1 LTVSSI
7 LDFFRD
13 APWLTRRRLA
23 VYPKLFLLV
32 YVVSAVVWM
41 LRSKGLIDPAGHP
54 IGADFIDPWSASW
67 LTLHGAP
74 SAVYD
79 VARLWTVE
87 RTAVS
92 DPAVGFAGFHYP
104 PVYLLIIVPLALLP
118 YAWSLIVWTTA
129 TFAAYLA
136 TMWKID
142 PERDSLW
149 LAIAF
154 PGALVNLTNG
164 QNGFLTL
171 ALLGGALLTL
181 EQRPILAGVMFGL
194 MSYKPQYGLL
204 VPIFLIATGR
214 WRSIAAASVTVVI
227 LAALSF
233 AMFGAQTW
241 QAFFASIAFTRH
253 VVLEQ
258 GGSGF
263 EKLQSAFAAARLWG
277 FSVATAYASQAA
289 VSLIAAIVAIWIW
302 RRTSNFKLHASALAT
317 SVLLTTP
324 YMMDYDLVILALPI
338 AWLAAE
344 GRRSGFMPW
353 EKSLLAFVWLMPL
366 FARSLAGHAMIPI
379 TPLAMLLLLAD
390 IARRSFGTR
399 EQFVLG
405 DAPQNPH
412 LTRGFPAK
420 IAPSPTPKA

>member
-1 LTVSSI
+1 M

-13 APWLTRRRLA
+13 APWLTRRRLVA
-23 VYPKLFLLV
+23 YPRLFLAV

-67 LTLHGAP
+67 LTLHGSP

-79 VARLWTVE
+79 VPRLWSAE
-87 RTAVS
+87 RMAVHY
-92 DPAVGFAGFHYP
+92 PKVGFAGFHYP
-104 PVYLLIIVPLALLP
+104 PIYLLLILPLALLP
-118 YAWSLIVWTTA
+118 YAWSLLAWTFA
-129 TFAAYLA
+129 TFAAYL
-136 TMWKID
+136 TVMFKLD

-149 LAIAF
+149 LAVAF

-171 ALLGGALLTL
+171 ALLAAAMLTL
-181 EQRPILAGVMFGL
+181 ERRPILAGVMFGL

-214 WRSIAAASVTVVI
+214 WRTIAAASVTVLI
-227 LAALSF
+227 LAALSL
-233 AMFGAQTW
+233 AMFGGQTW
-241 QAFFASIAFTRH
+241 QAFFSSIAFTRQ

-277 FSVATAYASQAA
+277 FGVATAYAFQAA
-289 VSLIAAIVAIWIW
+289 VSLFAAIVAIWIW
-302 RRTSNFKLHASALAT
+302 RRTRNFDLHAAALT
-317 SVLLTTP
+317 TGMLLTTP

-338 AWLAAE
+338 AWLALE
-344 GRRSGFMPW
+344 GRRSDFLPW
-353 EKSLLAFVWLMPL
+353 EKSLLAFIWLLPL
-366 FARSLAGHAMIPI
+366 FARSLAGRAMIPI
-379 TPLAMLLLLAD
+379 APLAILLLLFD
-390 IARRSFGTR
+390 IARRAAASSSSEGSAAADR
-399 EQFVLG
+399 IG
-405 DAPQNPH
+405 
-412 LTRGFPAK
+412 
-420 IAPSPTPKA
+420 

>member
-1 LTVSSI
+1 MTVSSI

-104 PVYLLIIVPLALLP
+104 PVYLLIILPLALLP

-171 ALLGGALLTL
+171 ALLGGALITL

-233 AMFGAQTW
+233 AMFGGQTW

-302 RRTSNFKLHASALAT
+302 RRTSNFKLHAAALAT

-366 FARSLAGHAMIPI
+366 FARSLAGHAMVPVA
-379 TPLAMLLLLAD
+379 PLAMLLLLAD
-390 IARRSFGTR
+390 IARRALGTR
-399 EQFVLG
+399 EQFALE
-405 DAPQNPH
+405 DAPQNPP
-412 LTRGFPAK
+412 LT
-420 IAPSPTPKA
+420 APVK

>member
-1 LTVSSI
+1 M

-23 VYPKLFLLV
+23 VYPKLFFSV
-32 YVVSAVVWM
+32 YIVSAAVWL

-67 LTLHGAP
+67 LTLHRAP

-79 VARLWTVE
+79 IARLWTVE
-87 RTAVS
+87 RSAVADS
-92 DPAVGFAGFHYP
+92 AVGFAGFHYP
-104 PVYLLIIVPLALLP
+104 PVYLLIILPLALLP
-118 YAWSLIVWTTA
+118 YAWSLLVWTVA

-136 TMWKID
+136 VMWKID

-171 ALLGGALLTL
+171 GLLGAALLTL
-181 EQRPILAGVMFGL
+181 ERRPIVAGVMFGL

-214 WRSIAAASVTVVI
+214 WRAIAAASVTVVV
-227 LAALSF
+227 LAVLSF

-241 QAFFASIAFTRH
+241 HAFFSSIAFTRQ

-277 FSVATAYASQAA
+277 FSVATAYAFQAA
-289 VSLIAAIVAIWIW
+289 VSLAAAIVVIWIW
-302 RRTSNFKLHASALAT
+302 RATANFDLHASALAIG
-317 SVLLTTP
+317 VLLMTP

-338 AWLAAE
+338 AWIALE
-344 GRRSGFMPW
+344 GRRSGFLAW
-353 EKSLLAFVWLMPL
+353 EKSLLAFCWLLPL

-379 TPLAMLLLLAD
+379 APLAMLLLLAD
-390 IARRSFGTR
+390 VARRALVAPAIVPLPSRAR
-399 EQFVLG
+399 EKGV
-405 DAPQNPH
+405 
-412 LTRGFPAK
+412 RG
-420 IAPSPTPKA
+420 

>member
-1 LTVSSI
+1 M

-13 APWLTRRRLA
+13 APWLTRRRLVA
-23 VYPKLFLLV
+23 YPRLFLAV

-67 LTLHGAP
+67 LTLHGSP

-79 VARLWTVE
+79 VPRLWSAE
-87 RTAVS
+87 RMAVHY
-92 DPAVGFAGFHYP
+92 PKVGFAGFHYP
-104 PVYLLIIVPLALLP
+104 PIYLLIILPLALLP
-118 YAWSLIVWTTA
+118 YAWSLLAWTFA
-129 TFAAYLA
+129 TFAAYL
-136 TMWKID
+136 TVMFKID

-171 ALLGGALLTL
+171 ALLAAAMLTL
-181 EQRPILAGVMFGL
+181 ERRPILAGMMFGL

-214 WRSIAAASVTVVI
+214 WRTIAAASVTVLI
-227 LAALSF
+227 LAALSL
-233 AMFGAQTW
+233 AMFGGQTW
-241 QAFFASIAFTRH
+241 QAFFSSIAFTRQ

-277 FSVATAYASQAA
+277 FGVATAYAFQAA
-289 VSLIAAIVAIWIW
+289 VSLFAAIVAIWIW
-302 RRTSNFKLHASALAT
+302 RRTRNFDLHAAALT
-317 SVLLTTP
+317 TGMLLTTP

-338 AWLAAE
+338 AWLALE
-344 GRRSGFMPW
+344 GRRSDFLPW
-353 EKSLLAFVWLMPL
+353 EKSLLAFIWLLPL
-366 FARSLAGHAMIPI
+366 FARSLAGRAMIPI
-379 TPLAMLLLLAD
+379 APLAILLLLFD
-390 IARRSFGTR
+390 IARRAAASSSSEGSAAADR
-399 EQFVLG
+399 IG
-405 DAPQNPH
+405 
-412 LTRGFPAK
+412 
-420 IAPSPTPKA
+420 

>member
-1 LTVSSI
+1 LADSSTP
-7 LDFFRD
+7 DFFRD

-32 YVVSAVVWM
+32 YVVSALVWL
-41 LRSKGLIDPAGHP
+41 LRSKGLVDPAGHP

-79 VARLWTVE
+79 IARLWAVE
-87 RTAVS
+87 RSAVA

-104 PVYLLIIVPLALLP
+104 PVYLLIITPLALIP
-118 YAWSLIVWTTA
+118 YAWSLLAWTVA
-129 TFAAYLA
+129 TFAAYLGV
-136 TMWKID
+136 MWKID

-181 EQRPILAGVMFGL
+181 ERRPIVAGVMFGL

-214 WRSIAAASVTVVI
+214 WRTIVSASVTVLL

-233 AMFGAQTW
+233 AIFGAQTW
-241 QAFFASIAFTRH
+241 QAFFSSIAFTRH

-277 FSVATAYASQAA
+277 FSVATAYTFQAA
-289 VSLIAAIVAIWIW
+289 ISLLAAVAVIWIW
-302 RRTSNFKLHASALAT
+302 RRTPKFDLHAAALAT
-317 SVLLTTP
+317 GVLLTTP
-324 YMMDYDLVILALPI
+324 YVMDYDLVILALPI
-338 AWLAAE
+338 AWLALE
-344 GRRSGFMPW
+344 GRRSGFMPY
-353 EKSLLAFVWLMPL
+353 EKSLLVFVWLLPL

-379 TPLAMLLLLAD
+379 SPLAMILLLAD
-390 IARRSFGTR
+390 IACRALPITQVD
-399 EQFVLG
+399 EG
-405 DAPQNPH
+405 DAAN
-412 LTRGFPAK
+412 A
-420 IAPSPTPKA
+420 